1 VKGENPFI
9 LGVNYWPRHK
19 AMYWWRQFEMRE
31 VQDDFALIASMG
43 LQVVRLFLLWD
54 DFQPAPDKMDQT
66 CLRNFGKVCD
76 IANDH
81 GLKLDVT
88 FFTGHMSGPNWAP
101 RWLLGGPRP
110 GRRQGKPRQV
120 VSDGRPT
127 RKGYRNFYHDPVALA
142 AEKLQLEIVVGAHKD
157 HPAIWIWNL
166 GNEPDL
172 FDWPHSP
179 EAGRHWVR
187 EMVAHIRDH
196 DAYHPITC
204 GLHVASLSEH
214 NKLRID
220 HVYGETDIAV
230 MHAYPMYHP
239 LARQPLD
246 PDFAP
251 FTCALTATLCGKPV
265 LLEEFGGCTSP
276 AGQPSQTWKWRAY
289 GGSRTQFM
297 ASEED
302 LAEYLLQCLPRLVEI
317 GVQGALIWC
326 FADYIPELWDRPPCD
341 QFRHERFFGLIRTD
355 GSLKPHAQVL
365 KEFAATRP
373 LIQPIPDFARLP
385 INTDT
390 FYDATSQPFRHL
402 PDLYEIY
409 LARKNV

>member
-1 VKGENPFI
+1 MTEEKSFI
-9 LGVNYWPRHK
+9 LGVNYWPRRK
-19 AMYWWRQFEMRE
+19 AMYWWRQFETGE
-31 VQDDFALIASMG
+31 VRDDFALIASLG
-43 LQVVRLFLLWD
+43 LKVVRLFLLWD
-54 DFQPAPDKMDQT
+54 DFQPTPDAVDRN

-76 IANDH
+76 AAMDQ

-110 GRRQGKPRQV
+110 GRKQGRPRQV
-120 VSDGRPT
+120 ISDGRPT
-127 RKGYRNFYHDPVALA
+127 RRGYRNFYHDHVALE
-142 AEKLQLEIVVGAHKD
+142 AEKLQLETVIHAYRE

-172 FDWPHSP
+172 FDWPYSP
-179 EAGRHWVR
+179 EAGRHWVM
-187 EMVAHIRDH
+187 EMVAHIRDL
-196 DAYHPITC
+196 DTDHPVTC
-204 GLHVASLSEH
+204 GLHIASFMEH
-214 NKLRID
+214 NNLRID

-276 AGQPSQTWKWRAY
+276 PGQPSQTLKWRAY
-289 GGSRTQFM
+289 GRSRTQFM

-302 LAEYLLQCLPRLVEI
+302 LAEYLRQCLPRLVEI

-341 QFRHERFFGLIRTD
+341 QYRHERFFGLVRMD
-355 GSLKPHAQVL
+355 GSLKPHARVL

-373 LIQPIPDFARLP
+373 FIQPIPDFARLP
-385 INTDT
+385 INANT
-390 FYDATSQPFRHL
+390 FYDTTSQPFTYL
-402 PDLYEIY
+402 PDLYEMY
-409 LARKNV
+409 LSRRRS